1 MRRRDQN
8 RHPSF
13 RRWVMAYA
21 WNDSLSTGNP
31 AVDAEHKRL
40 IEQVK
45 RLLEAAGPQR
55 VLNLTYGY
63 PRQSV
68 ALLDNGC
75 LAVLSLSVEEL
86 LERLN
91 AGELPR

>member
-1 MRRRDQN
+1 MKN
-8 RHPSF
+8 PI
-13 RRWVMAYA
+13 
-21 WNDSLSTGNP
+21 SLGP
-31 AVDAEHKRL
+31 GGLLDAARIVAVARARSAP
-40 IEQVK
+40 VK